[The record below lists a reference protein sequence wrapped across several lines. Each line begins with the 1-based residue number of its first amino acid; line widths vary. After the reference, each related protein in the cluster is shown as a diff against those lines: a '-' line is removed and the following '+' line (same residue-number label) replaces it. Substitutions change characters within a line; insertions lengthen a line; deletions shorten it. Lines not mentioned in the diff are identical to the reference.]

1 MVGEP
6 VRRRATRLFYR
17 RTTEPTGR
25 VTRSVRYNDT
35 KQQGARVTRS
45 VRHNNA
51 KQQDA
56 RGDTF
61 EQGGRDD
68 TSQQGDRRDTSQQGR
83 RDDTSEQGARGVPEQ
98 GDCRDTSHQGGR
110 DDTSHQ
116 GGRRDVPQ
124 QGGHRD
130 TTQHGGRD
138 VPQQGGR
145 RDTTQHGGRGDTSLQ
160 PCKDVPQSSNCN
172 NNRAAIIERDVKG
185 SVVTINRLKHYSFI
199 KRRDYVDSKDIFARD
214 ASIVNETRQQKLFI
228 SDLVKFDIIQTSRGQ
243 EAVNIKIIER
253 NINSISKL
261 PKIPKRAPNHEQQ
274 QQHISVEVFKSTI
287 AELFKEALKR

>member
-61 EQGGRDD
+61 EQG
-68 TSQQGDRRDTSQQGR
+68 
-83 RDDTSEQGARGVPEQ
+83 ARL
-98 GDCRDTSHQGGR
+98 DAT
-110 DDTSHQ
+110 
-116 GGRRDVPQ
+116 
-124 QGGHRD
+124 
-130 TTQHGGRD
+130 
-138 VPQQGGR
+138 QQGGR

>member
-1 MVGEP
+1 MRGIAEAMYQIVKIIP
-6 VRRRATRLFYR
+6 RLP
-17 RTTEPTGR
+17 RTLSDIADSAAGALQDTPQKTEPTGR
-25 VTRSVRYNDT
+25 VTRSVRHNDT

-51 KQQDA
+51 KQQDT
-56 RGDTF
+56 R
-61 EQGGRDD
+61 
-68 TSQQGDRRDTSQQGR
+68 
-83 RDDTSEQGARGVPEQ
+83 
-98 GDCRDTSHQGGR
+98 GGR

-116 GGRRDVPQ
+116 GGR
-124 QGGHRD
+124 H
-130 TTQHGGRD
+130 D

-160 PCKDVPQSSNCN
+160 PRKDVPQSSNCN
-172 NNRAAIIERDVKG
+172 NNRAAIIERDVKD
-185 SVVTINRLKHYSFI
+185 SVVTIN
-199 KRRDYVDSKDIFARD
+199 RRDYVDSKDIFARD

-243 EAVNIKIIER
+243 ETVNIKIIER

>member
-25 VTRSVRYNDT
+25 VTRSVHHNNT
-35 KQQGARVTRS
+35 KQQGAR
-45 VRHNNA
+45 
-51 KQQDA
+51 
-56 RGDTF
+56 GDTS

-68 TSQQGDRRDTSQQGR
+68 TSQQGDRRDTTQQ
-83 RDDTSEQGARGVPEQ
+83 
-98 GDCRDTSHQGGR
+98 
-110 DDTSHQ
+110 
-116 GGRRDVPQ
+116 
-124 QGGHRD
+124 
-130 TTQHGGRD
+130 
-138 VPQQGGR
+138 
-145 RDTTQHGGRGDTSLQ
+145 GGRGDTSLQ
-160 PCKDVPQSSNCN
+160 PRKDIPQSSNCN

-214 ASIVNETRQQKLFI
+214 ASIVNETRQQQLFI

-261 PKIPKRAPNHEQQ
+261 PKIQKRAPNHEQQ

-287 AELFKEALKR
+287 AELFKDALKR

>member
-17 RTTEPTGR
+17 RTTKPTGR
-25 VTRSVRYNDT
+25 VTRSVRHNNT
-35 KQQGARVTRS
+35 KQQG
-45 VRHNNA
+45 
-51 KQQDA
+51 A

-61 EQGGRDD
+61 EQG
-68 TSQQGDRRDTSQQGR
+68 DRRDTSLLSR
-83 RDDTSEQGARGVPEQ
+83 
-98 GDCRDTSHQGGR
+98 
-110 DDTSHQ
+110 
-116 GGRRDVPQ
+116 
-124 QGGHRD
+124 
-130 TTQHGGRD
+130 
-138 VPQQGGR
+138 
-145 RDTTQHGGRGDTSLQ
+145 
-160 PCKDVPQSSNCN
+160 KDVRQSSNCN

-228 SDLVKFDIIQTSRGQ
+228 SDLVKFDIIQK
-243 EAVNIKIIER
+243 AVNIKIIER
-253 NINSISKL
+253 SINTISKL
-261 PKIPKRAPNHEQQ
+261 LKIPKRAPDHEQQ

>member
-68 TSQQGDRRDTSQQGR
+68 TSQQGDLL
-83 RDDTSEQGARGVPEQ
+83 
-98 GDCRDTSHQGGR
+98 
-110 DDTSHQ
+110 
-116 GGRRDVPQ
+116 
-124 QGGHRD
+124 D
-130 TTQHGGRD
+130 TTQQVGRN
-138 VPQQGGR
+138 
-145 RDTTQHGGRGDTSLQ
+145 DTTQQSGRGDTSLQ

>member
-25 VTRSVRYNDT
+25 VTRSVHHNNT
-35 KQQGARVTRS
+35 KQQGAR
-45 VRHNNA
+45 
-51 KQQDA
+51 
-56 RGDTF
+56 GDTS

-68 TSQQGDRRDTSQQGR
+68 TSQQGD
-83 RDDTSEQGARGVPEQ
+83 
-98 GDCRDTSHQGGR
+98 
-110 DDTSHQ
+110 
-116 GGRRDVPQ
+116 
-124 QGGHRD
+124 HRD
-130 TTQHGGRD
+130 TTQ
-138 VPQQGGR
+138 Q
-145 RDTTQHGGRGDTSLQ
+145 GGRGDTSLQ
-160 PCKDVPQSSNCN
+160 PRKDIPQSSNCN

-199 KRRDYVDSKDIFARD
+199 NDYVDSKDIFARD
-214 ASIVNETRQQKLFI
+214 ASIVNETRQQQLFI

-261 PKIPKRAPNHEQQ
+261 PKIQKRAPNHEQQ

-287 AELFKEALKR
+287 AELFKDALKR

>member
-25 VTRSVRYNDT
+25 VTRSVHHNNT
-35 KQQGARVTRS
+35 KQQGAR
-45 VRHNNA
+45 
-51 KQQDA
+51 
-56 RGDTF
+56 GDTS

-68 TSQQGDRRDTSQQGR
+68 TSQQGD
-83 RDDTSEQGARGVPEQ
+83 
-98 GDCRDTSHQGGR
+98 
-110 DDTSHQ
+110 
-116 GGRRDVPQ
+116 
-124 QGGHRD
+124 HRD
-130 TTQHGGRD
+130 TTQ
-138 VPQQGGR
+138 Q
-145 RDTTQHGGRGDTSLQ
+145 GGRGDTSLQ
-160 PCKDVPQSSNCN
+160 PRKDIPQSSNCN

-199 KRRDYVDSKDIFARD
+199 NA
-214 ASIVNETRQQKLFI
+214 
-228 SDLVKFDIIQTSRGQ
+228 SRGQ

-261 PKIPKRAPNHEQQ
+261 PKIQKRAPNHEQQ

-287 AELFKEALKR
+287 AELFKDALKR